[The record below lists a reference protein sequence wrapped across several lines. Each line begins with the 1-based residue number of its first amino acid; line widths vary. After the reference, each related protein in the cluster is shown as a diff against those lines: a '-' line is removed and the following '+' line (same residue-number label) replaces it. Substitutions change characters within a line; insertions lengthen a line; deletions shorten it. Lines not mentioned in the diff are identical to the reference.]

1 MSENLKKGI
10 SRLEALRMTAQTYKG
25 ALEKQ
30 KEESQRSSIE
40 YFRTPD
46 DGTYNIRVLPI
57 APVINENGEVEPLK
71 RVGYDYPIRIQYLKI
86 ERPAVKGK
94 QPKPIVVPVIN
105 TTFKGTGFGVG
116 YPVDIIDKYVSI
128 AKEIASNEGDE
139 ALLKKLG
146 ENSYSGGLKWQA
158 VRAIYVL
165 DLDDKRK
172 IKLWQPSYSQYMNL
186 RDAEISVWEKLN
198 AKLQKKDENAEAPSP
213 LSDFAESYPVE
224 IIRKNNNGKTEY
236 QFTIDTVSDPDELS
250 EKEIDALFDAP
261 RIPDIV
267 YRYSRR
273 QFEAT
278 LVFLKQC
285 DKKWELDVCDDDEF
299 IEAKNQLEAA
309 LSKDDQS
316 HFDINAST
324 DKDSGKKGEIT
335 LDSMYALL
343 DSIEAQDLGKDSEE
357 YQDLRAQISQ
367 FINDNELDVRYSHSK
382 TNKSLLEEIEQAL
395 EEKESGAVAKE
406 PEKKEEK
413 KEEKEEAPAETPAE
427 EPARKRRSKPA
438 EEPQPEKE
446 PEPEPEPDK
455 KEEEPAE
462 EPKPVDEQ
470 PVRRRRRRAE

>member
-1 MSENLKKGI
+1 MSETIKGI
-10 SRLEALRMTAQTYKG
+10 SRLEALRQTAQTFKG

-30 KEESQRSSIE
+30 KEETQRSSVD
-40 YFRTPD
+40 YFRTSD

-57 APVINENGEVEPLK
+57 APVFNEDGEMLPLE
-71 RVGYDYPIRIQYLKI
+71 RHGYDYPVRVQYLKI
-86 ERPAVKGK
+86 DRPAVKGK

-105 TTFKGTGFGVG
+105 TTQKGNGFNVG

-128 AKEIASNEGDE
+128 AKEIATAEGDD
-139 ALLKKLG
+139 ALLKKIG
-146 ENSYSGGLKWQA
+146 ENSYSGGLKWQS

-172 IKLWQPSYSQYMNL
+172 LKLWQPSYSQYENL
-186 RDAEISVWEKLN
+186 RTSEISVWTKLN
-198 AKLQKKDENAEAPSP
+198 EKLQKKDENAQAPSP
-213 LSDFAESYPVE
+213 LSDFAEAYPVE

-236 QFTIDTVSDPDELS
+236 QFTIDTVSDTDELT
-250 EKEIDALFDAP
+250 EKDIDALFDAP

-278 LVFLKQC
+278 VAFLKQC
-285 DKKWELDVCDDDEF
+285 DKKWEIDVCEDDEF
-299 IEAKNQLEAA
+299 IEAMNQLEAA
-309 LSKDDQS
+309 LSKDDNS
-316 HFDINAST
+316 HFDINATSEKSA
-324 DKDSGKKGEIT
+324 DKKDGEIT

-382 TNKSLLEEIEQAL
+382 TNKSLLEEIEQAIEDKNAESVK
-395 EEKESGAVAKE
+395 EEKPAKKVEPEPE
-406 PEKKEEK
+406 PEKEE
-413 KEEKEEAPAETPAE
+413 EEEAP
-427 EPARKRRSKPA
+427 RKRRAKPV
-438 EEPQPEKE
+438 EEPEPEEEPEQKPE
-446 PEPEPEPDK
+446 PEPEPEPEK
-455 KEEEPAE
+455 KEA
-462 EPKPVDEQ
+462 DDQ